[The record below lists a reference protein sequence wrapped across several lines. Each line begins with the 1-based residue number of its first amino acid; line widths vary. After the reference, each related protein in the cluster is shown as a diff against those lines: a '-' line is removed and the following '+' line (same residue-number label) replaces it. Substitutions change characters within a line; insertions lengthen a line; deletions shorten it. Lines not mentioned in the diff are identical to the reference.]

1 MTILKFFTENNAR
14 HISFI
19 YIISYMSGF
28 SLLIKT
34 NCKHDFNSVICELGV
49 HILIKIFFL
58 LKHVCLSLIR
68 N

>member
-34 NCKHDFNSVICELGV
+34 NCKHDFNSVISELSV
-49 HILIKIFFL
+49 HILLKIVFFA
-58 LKHVCLSLIR
+58 KTRLSEL
-68 N
+68 NS